1 MTINFD
7 LNQIKM
13 SSIAAEKKTMST
25 EVTAAPSDYK
35 AQHPLFQMTE
45 AHVYSV
51 SPTYETFMRRV
62 TSANINDTH
71 VLKDGEHELVGTP
84 LMLAVY
90 KEDGTQVER
99 LLRDFNPNIDKE
111 VEQIERESWGAP
123 KTKKALEI
131 AIAAAEDGSVDA
143 TAIINTLVRAG
154 ANHDIYDVI
163 KVIGLKTPLLAIIY
177 LNRNIDNYN
186 KRYGAL
192 GFRYNV
198 LEHAVSARRLD
209 IFNTLVNKVDLND
222 TCQIRIGLLGVDGPS
237 QLDKPVIW
245 MLAAYWLNDPTF
257 YYSIDNGELGSKQL
271 DLIEL
276 QEQVQKALRLA
287 EVEATGDWPQAQYA
301 IVPTTTDPIVESKIY
316 TDFYG
321 ALLRVQS
328 SEQLRALLVALD
340 EKIESTFQYLTVPT
354 TTDYK

>member
-1 MTINFD
+1 
-7 LNQIKM
+7 M

-51 SPTYETFMRRV
+51 SPTYETFMLRV

-99 LLRDFNPNIDKE
+99 LLRDFNPDIDIDKE
-111 VEQIERESWGAP
+111 VEQIERESWGGA

-131 AIAAAEDGSVDA
+131 AIAAAVDGSVDA
-143 TAIINTLVRAG
+143 TAIINTLVLAG

-163 KVIGLKTPLLAIIY
+163 EVIGRKTPLLAIIY
-177 LNRNIDNYN
+177 LNRDIENYN
-186 KRYGAL
+186 KRYGAQ
-192 GFRYNV
+192 GIHYNV

-222 TCQIRIGLLGVDGPS
+222 TCQIRLVLGVNPDADHRDRAT

-257 YYSIDNGELGSKQL
+257 YYGFHGGELQSQQL

-276 QEQVQKALRLA
+276 KVQVQKALRLA
-287 EVEATGDWPQAQYA
+287 RVEATDGWPQAEYA
-301 IVPTTTDPIVESKIY
+301 VVGTRNDPRVESRIY

-321 ALLRVQS
+321 ALLKVQS

-340 EKIESTFQYLTVPT
+340 EKIESTFEYLTVPT
-354 TTDYK
+354 TTHYK

>member
-1 MTINFD
+1 
-7 LNQIKM
+7 M
-13 SSIAAEKKTMST
+13 SSIGKKIVAVEKKIST
-25 EVTAAPSDYK
+25 VAAPSDYK

-99 LLRDFNPNIDKE
+99 LLRDFNPKIDKE

-163 KVIGLKTPLLAIIY
+163 EVIGRKTPLLAIIY
-177 LNRNIDNYN
+177 LNRDIDNYN

-192 GFRYNV
+192 GIRYNV

-245 MLAAYWLNDPTF
+245 MLAAYWLDDPTF
-257 YYSIDNGELGSKQL
+257 YYSIDGGELGSKQL